1 MGNTTS
7 DSGIVARISDDPVC
21 LALRTAAENGNLDD
35 VTKLLPLALQKG
47 VLNQVHTTESC
58 LHIAQPAHVLKQPA

>member
-7 DSGIVARISDDPVC
+7 DSGKVARISDDPVC
-21 LALRTAAENGNLDD
+21 LALRSAAENGKLDD

-47 VLNQVHTTESC
+47 VLNQVHTT
-58 LHIAQPAHVLKQPA
+58 